1 MKIKS
6 KKINSKKI
14 KYDINPFKNSLIKL
28 KNIHKKSISYISDV
42 AGLVNAVNNSN
53 QVLIEKG
60 TYTTDITLE
69 NENKIIELIGGY
81 IESNNIDDN
90 ALYSETIIDGNLS
103 ISTSN
108 TVLLKNIQ
116 INGKLIL
123 NGSIIT
129 LNNISNSLFSQI
141 TASSIIF
148 KEADYK
154 FNDVFLI
161 GNVSLDGNIN
171 CITNGFHTDNS
182 IKLDNYTINF
192 SKTND
197 NSFPEN
203 NNLDDPTDPKFSEQY
218 SLVNSDIVESWNY
231 CDLNKEKY
239 IKVAVI
245 DSGVDTNHPDLVN
258 NFDKDSNGDING
270 IRYYDGGS
278 SDSNFD
284 DDDGH
289 GTHVAGIIAAD
300 VNNNQGIAGISNNDK
315 ILIMPVKVI
324 NKYGDDYHGTEID
337 IALGIRWAADN
348 GADIIN
354 LSLGTPS
361 KIPLVKSAIDYAFN
375 LGCFI
380 VGAGGNSE
388 YSSYVEYPG
397 AYNNVLSVGSI
408 DSNNN
413 ISNYSSY
420 IIDSSYPSKPE
431 GHSGIDLVA
440 PGESIISTYDNET
453 NNETNAIIDSY
464 LRLSGTSMASPIISG
479 IAALLYQQNDY
490 YYRNPTVVRNVLITS
505 STTVNN
511 NIYSNNYGY
520 GIVNAKNA
528 LLFPWTISISN
539 LNETDQI
546 ILEGND
552 NITISKVIKYQ
563 NVLGN
568 TFNTGLVSASSIGGG
583 AMVYLGGALGLLGL
597 VYFMGGSE
605 PINIEKETKQER
617 LVIEEL

>member
-14 KYDINPFKNSLIKL
+14 KSNVNPYKNSLITF

-42 AGLVNAVNNSN
+42 TGLINAVNNSN

-69 NENKIIELIGGY
+69 NDNKIIELIGGY
-81 IESNNIDDN
+81 TGSNNIDDN
-90 ALYSETIIDGNLS
+90 ALYSDTIIDGNLI
-103 ISTSN
+103 ISAN
-108 TVLLKNIQ
+108 TVLLRNIQ

-129 LNNISNSLFSQI
+129 LNNISNSQFSQI
-141 TASSIIF
+141 TAQSIIF
-148 KEADYK
+148 KEANYK
-154 FNDVFLI
+154 FNDVFLL
-161 GNVSLDGNIN
+161 GTVSLDGNIN

-182 IKLDNYTINF
+182 IELSNYTINF
-192 SKTND
+192 NKTND
-197 NSFPEN
+197 DSFPEN
-203 NNLDDPTDPKFSEQY
+203 NNLDDPTDPKFSDQY
-218 SLVNSDIVESWNY
+218 SLVNVDIVESWNY
-231 CDLNKEKY
+231 CNLNKDRY

-245 DSGVDTNHPDLVN
+245 DSGVDTNHPDLIN

-300 VNNNQGIAGISNNDK
+300 VNNNEGIAGISNNDK
-315 ILIMPVKVI
+315 ILLMPVKVL

-361 KIPLVKSAIDYAFN
+361 KIPLIESAINYAFN

-408 DSNNN
+408 DANNN

-420 IIDSSYPSKPE
+420 VIDNSYPSKPE
-431 GHSGIDLVA
+431 GHFGIDLVA

-453 NNETNAIIDSY
+453 NNEIDSVVDSY
-464 LRLSGTSMASPIISG
+464 VRLDGTSMATPIISG

-490 YYRNPTVVRNVLITS
+490 YYRNPDIVRNILITS

-511 NIYSNNYGY
+511 NIYTDNYGY

-552 NITISKVIKYQ
+552 NITISKVIKYK
-563 NVLGN
+563 NVLVN
-568 TFNTGLVSASSIGGG
+568 TINTGLITGASAGGG
-583 AMVYLGGALGLLGL
+583 AMLYVGGALGLLGL

-605 PINIEKETKQER
+605 PVNIQEKTKQER